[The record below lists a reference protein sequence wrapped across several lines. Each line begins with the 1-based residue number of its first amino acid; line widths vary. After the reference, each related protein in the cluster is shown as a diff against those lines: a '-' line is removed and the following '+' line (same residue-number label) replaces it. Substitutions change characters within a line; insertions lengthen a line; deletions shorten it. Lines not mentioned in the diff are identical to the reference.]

1 MLSVIMLSVIMLIV
15 IMLSVIMLSVIML
28 SVIMLSVIMLNVVAP
43 SFHPFINFDLKDS
56 IFSFL
61 FLPPIVLPC
70 QSLEPNRPPSH
81 KTFSFLHRRPD

>member
-1 MLSVIMLSVIMLIV
+1 MFYDDITTLSVIVISVVLLGVTLLSVIMPSVIK
-15 IMLSVIMLSVIML
+15 
-28 SVIMLSVIMLNVVAP
+28 LNVVAP

-81 KTFSFLHRRPD
+81 KTFSFFTEGQTK